1 MKDKIERIFKIYKVS
16 NIAHFDGEEVN
27 ELLNEIKAELLTE
40 VVNKND
46 LLQRVSGS
54 YSVDFGGH
62 CKAKMQIEN
71 GEPKVEAA
79 MNGWGDGISLSDI
92 TIEKL

>member
-46 LLQRVSGS
+46 LLQRVSNRRKLLNAFAERIT
-54 YSVDFGGH
+54 D
-62 CKAKMQIEN
+62 
-71 GEPKVEAA
+71 
-79 MNGWGDGISLSDI
+79 DDI
-92 TIEKL
+92 DELLTQPERVIDRYLGVL